1 MLFSYITLFIF
12 SIIIHLILRMK
23 QDQKELPKEL
33 FAVKM
38 YALVTNEPKL
48 QTSGKR
54 RRPKNSPRMIR
65 SWKMPLFCGLMG
77 QLICLVMYWLV
88 SKFLG
93 HQFCR
98 LSFVSYTFSL
108 FVLAKI
114 FFEINFVLLNL
125 NWCCITWL
133 LLKYMIYAVMRSACS
148 RYSERNML
156 RFWIKCL
163 PALPSHLLIVSTV
176 LVHFL
181 CHLQVAS
188 SPDLPLQIP
197 NFWII

>member
-38 YALVTNEPKL
+38 YALVTSQPKI
-48 QTSGKR
+48 QNSGKR

-77 QLICLVMYWLV
+77 QLICLIMYWLV

-93 HQFCR
+93 HQFRSLQFCFIYK
-98 LSFVSYTFSL
+98 LKFSL
-108 FVLAKI
+108 RL
-114 FFEINFVLLNL
+114 FVLLNL

-133 LLKYMIYAVMRSACS
+133 LFLKYMIYAECMFTLFWEEYAKVLNQMLAC
-148 RYSERNML
+148 
-156 RFWIKCL
+156 FTV
-163 PALPSHLLIVSTV
+163 PS
-176 LVHFL
+176 
-181 CHLQVAS
+181 
-188 SPDLPLQIP
+188 P
-197 NFWII
+197 NNV

>member
-33 FAVKM
+33 FAVKI

-65 SWKMPLFCGLMG
+65 SWKMPLFGGLMG
-77 QLICLVMYWLV
+77 QLICLIMYWLV

-98 LSFVSYTFSL
+98 LSFVSYTFSF

-114 FFEINFVLLNL
+114 FFEIICTSKSQL
-125 NWCCITWL
+125 
-133 LLKYMIYAVMRSACS
+133 
-148 RYSERNML
+148 ML
-156 RFWIKCL
+156 Y
-163 PALPSHLLIVSTV
+163 HLATIFEIHDLCR
-176 LVHFL
+176 VHV
-181 CHLQVAS
+181 H
-188 SPDLPLQIP
+188 
-197 NFWII
+197 IILRGIC

>member
-1 MLFSYITLFIF
+1 MLFTYITLFIF
-12 SIIIHLILRMK
+12 SIIPLILRTK

-33 FAVKM
+33 FAVKI

-98 LSFVSYTFSL
+98 LSFVSYTFSF

-133 LLKYMIYAVMRSACS
+133 LFLKYMIYAECMFTLFWEEYAKVLNQMLAC
-148 RYSERNML
+148 
-156 RFWIKCL
+156 FTV
-163 PALPSHLLIVSTV
+163 PS
-176 LVHFL
+176 
-181 CHLQVAS
+181 
-188 SPDLPLQIP
+188 P
-197 NFWII
+197 NNV